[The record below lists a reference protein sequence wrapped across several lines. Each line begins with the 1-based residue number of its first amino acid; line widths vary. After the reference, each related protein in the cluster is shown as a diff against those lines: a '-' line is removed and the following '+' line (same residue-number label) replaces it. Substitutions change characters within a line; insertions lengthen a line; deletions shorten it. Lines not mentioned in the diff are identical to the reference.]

1 LVLHQGPAHE
11 GLEDREK
18 HAGVGGHPALLAQ
31 GIGFEADQGIVFEGG
46 EAGEAGEG
54 LIGEVVA
61 IDQKQEAGPADGLAG
76 EIPAGLEQLP
86 EDLKRNRGFACA
98 VDQGEQDAVA
108 AATSI
113 SGSRAAALMAGP
125 IRVRS
130 ISEAGRWR
138 PKAREP

>member
-1 LVLHQGPAHE
+1 MVLHQGPAHE
-11 GLEDREK
+11 GLEDGEK

-31 GIGFEADQGIVFEGG
+31 GIEFEADQGIVFEG
-46 EAGEAGEG
+46 GEAGEG

-61 IDQKQEAGPADGLAG
+61 IDQKQEAGPAGGLAG

-86 EDLKRNRGFACA
+86 EDLKRNRGFGCA
-98 VDQGEQDAVA
+98 GGQGEQDAVA

-113 SGSRAAALMAGP
+113 SGSRAAAPIAGP